1 MLQTTGLSE
10 KTMASVNNDIAK
22 NLKSSA
28 TKSFKK
34 LTFEDTMK
42 LGSAIMT
49 TGQMIVQ
56 AKQNQGTGVQ
66 TVNRRQM
73 RAQKLQ
79 RRRV

>member
-1 MLQTTGLSE
+1 MR
-10 KTMASVNNDIAK
+10 
-22 NLKSSA
+22 
-28 TKSFKK
+28 
-34 LTFEDTMK
+34 

-56 AKQNQGTGVQ
+56 SKQNQGTGVQ